1 MRKSF
6 ITKITLYSRN
16 LCSKNGT
23 LAINGLKVRL
33 FSIPHTPVVIFHPVA
48 RRVVITTGKW
58 EKSEQHF
65 HQLSGRMKN
74 GESGERAWKY
84 ATTQIRL
91 IYVGS
96 AYRLLLRV
104 FPFLSLYPFR
114 TPSPPAPFY
123 RPRVMS
129 YESPFKTSRAP
140 ALPEIIFHVSWL
152 IQTRSNH
159 HLQKT
164 WRKREKGEKGRRRA
178 NHPLSSFY
186 ALLFF
191 PFRTPMHPPAR
202 LHCRFISHFRFT
214 FYHFVTLLFLPFS
227 SPFGSLFIFIL
238 L

>member
-1 MRKSF
+1 M
-6 ITKITLYSRN
+6 
-16 LCSKNGT
+16 
-23 LAINGLKVRL
+23 
-33 FSIPHTPVVIFHPVA
+33 A

-74 GESGERAWKY
+74 GEHGKRTWKY

-104 FPFLSLYPFR
+104 FPFLSPYPFQ
-114 TPSPPAPFY
+114 SSPFY
-123 RPRVMS
+123 RSHVMS

-140 ALPEIIFHVSWL
+140 TLPEIIFHVSWL

-159 HLQKT
+159 YLQKT
-164 WRKREKGEKGRRRA
+164 WRKREKDEKGQQRA

-186 ALLFF
+186 ALFLFSFQVPCTHQPDYTTILYPIFLFYILPFCYFTFLLFF
-191 PFRTPMHPPAR
+191 SLWITFHFHFYST
-202 LHCRFISHFRFT
+202 CICSFIIYLFIHFT
-214 FYHFVTLLFLPFS
+214 LFLYYV
-227 SPFGSLFIFIL
+227 LFYNIYFIASK
-238 L
+238 